1 MDVHPDADIKSDL
14 SKLEGIVDGSVDEIY
29 ASHCL
34 EHFSHTKTVDVLK
47 EWYRVLKFGGK
58 AYISVPNFD
67 AAVEIYKKM
76 GLTTFLR
83 NLLWGDQGYQEA
95 YHFSGFTFPLLAG
108 ECAEAGFSDVKRIQE
123 MPYNLGDCSALIDT
137 ILHIPISLN
146 VEVKK

>member
-1 MDVHPDADIKSDL
+1 MALWMRYMRPIAWSIFPIPRRLTSLKS
-14 SKLEGIVDGSVDEIY
+14 GI
-29 ASHCL
+29 
-34 EHFSHTKTVDVLK
+34 
-47 EWYRVLKFGGK
+47 
-58 AYISVPNFD
+58 D